1 MGRYYRLTKK
11 ITEKMAEDILKEIL
25 GMEDV
30 EKAEFAEEN
39 TKILVVTAK
48 EKYPDVMTR
57 IVKGARS
64 FSMDFRCRK
73 NRDNN
78 CRIHDWKITDAAG
91 RKKLLAFLFVIVYYI
106 PIS

>member
-1 MGRYYRLTKK
+1 MTDMRRERYNKAGTENIRREKEGIAMGRYYRLTKK

-57 IVKGARS
+57 IVNIFSRVGKG
-64 FSMDFRCRK
+64 CE
-73 NRDNN
+73 
-78 CRIHDWKITDAAG
+78 I
-91 RKKLLAFLFVIVYYI
+91 LFDGFQV
-106 PIS
+106 PEE